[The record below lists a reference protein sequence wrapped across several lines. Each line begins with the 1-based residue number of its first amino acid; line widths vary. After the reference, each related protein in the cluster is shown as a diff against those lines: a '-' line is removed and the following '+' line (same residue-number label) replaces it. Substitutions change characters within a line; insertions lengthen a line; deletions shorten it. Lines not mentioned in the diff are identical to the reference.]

1 MKKLVLAL
9 TTVAA
14 FTGSAAAADLG
25 ARPYTKAP
33 AAVAAA
39 YNWTG
44 FYIFGGAGGG
54 LWDAD
59 TDTHSTGFVPLPFAG
74 FGPAGTPLT
83 RGQRLGGSGWFETV
97 GAGYDWQFNGK
108 WVAGIFGDGQFGDIR
123 GSLSDQSFGTEGR
136 EKLRTSYAAGVR
148 LGYLVAPNVLSY
160 VNGGYSG
167 SEWSGTS
174 QSFLGVGPVVANQ
187 ITTPSFRRDG
197 WFIGGGVENNL
208 DIFGITAPGWFMK
221 TEYRSAYYDRI
232 SLPTAFAPGNT
243 FGGGVGALLAGVP
256 TGEAATF
263 KPWVQ
268 TISTSLVYRFNSTG
282 PAVADMSPR
291 SYTKAPALA
300 AAAYNWTGFYI
311 FGGAGGGLWNA
322 DSNVNSSGIATP
334 PFVAFGPAGTPLIR
348 DQRLGGDGWFGTVGA
363 GYDWQFNGRWV
374 AGIFGDGQFGDIH
387 GSLSDTFSFTEGREK
402 LRNSYAAGVRLGYLV
417 APNVLSYV
425 NGGYSGSDWSGTS
438 QTFVGVG
445 AGAPLAT
452 QTNTPSFHRDGW
464 FVGGGV
470 ENNLSFFG
478 ITAPGWFMKTEYRS
492 AYYDRISL
500 SPTFAAGNAAGA
512 AAGALT
518 GDVVTFKPWVQT
530 ISTSLVYRFN
540 WTGPLV
546 AKY

>member
-1 MKKLVLAL
+1 MKKLALAL
-9 TTVAA
+9 TAVAA
-14 FTGSAAAADLG
+14 FTGSAMAADM
-25 ARPYTKAP
+25 APRTYFKAP
-33 AAVAAA
+33 APMAVAPS
-39 YNWTG
+39 WTG

-59 TDTHSTGFVPLPFAG
+59 SSSTSTGGGIGFGPAG
-74 FGPAGTPLT
+74 LGPAGTPLT
-83 RGQRLGGSGWFETV
+83 PDQRLGGSGWFGTV

-123 GSLSDQSFGTEGR
+123 GSLSDTILATEGR

-160 VNGGYSG
+160 VNAGYSG

-174 QSFLGVGPVVANQ
+174 QTFAATGAFAARPATQ
-187 ITTPSFRRDG
+187 TTTASFRRDG

-232 SLPTAFAPGNT
+232 SLPTTFAPGSG
-243 FGGGVGALLAGVP
+243 FGGGGAGP
-256 TGEAATF
+256 TGEALTF

-282 PAVADMSPR
+282 PVVADMAPR
-291 SYTKAPALA
+291 TYSKAPAPMA
-300 AAAYNWTGFYI
+300 VAPSWTGFYI

-322 DSNVNSSGIATP
+322 DSSVISAGGGAIFGP
-334 PFVAFGPAGTPLIR
+334 GGFGPAGTPLFR
-348 DQRLGGDGWFGTVGA
+348 DQRLGGSGWFGTVGA
-363 GYDWQFNGRWV
+363 GYDWQFNGKWV

-387 GSLSDTFSFTEGREK
+387 GSLSDPNLATDGREN
-402 LRNSYAAGVRLGYLV
+402 LRTSYAAGVRLGYLV

-425 NGGYSGSDWSGTS
+425 NGGYSGSEWSGTS
-438 QTFVGVG
+438 QTVFALG
-445 AGAPLAT
+445 PLVPLGT
-452 QTNTPSFHRDGW
+452 QTTTASFHRNGW
-464 FVGGGV
+464 FIGGGV
-470 ENNLSFFG
+470 ENNLDIFG

-500 SPTFAAGNAAGA
+500 PTTFAPGTFFAA
-512 AAGALT
+512 T
-518 GDVVTFKPWVQT
+518 GPVGEAITFKPWVQT

-540 WTGPLV
+540 WTGTVV